1 MFTISMVTTVPIAHK
16 LNTHLLHADMSV
28 SLTHTFQKKHEG
40 RRGFRQQRTYDYLYD
55 PVYTLSADV
64 DHARENFRAQ
74 ASMDRVRKVPEFNSM
89 FSNLPHHPRFTL
101 RLEAT
106 EPVPVFIDRRWR
118 GLAEQKRQALQQLT
132 GVVSQMHR
140 PNHTDVTGMDR
151 WKFFKCPLIP
161 FAQQIPPDVVFA
173 LPKSDLLSAS
183 DGDEKRSP
191 TPFQRSVGVQTDYR
205 ESETQ
210 TDPFTP
216 DYAVR
221 PGTAPPE
228 LLTLATLTWGR
239 GLPAGLAEVEM
250 IERARMKRAWEAT
263 LPPLNDLSQLD
274 KRRRMMEEME
284 RKEWAFRE
292 KEIEKLQE
300 ARLTLLV
307 QLLRQREE
315 KQEEVKMDRLDV
327 SFSQHQQEKEAQIKK
342 IRNDYIISM
351 RKLLAKRRNVEGKLK
366 RRDIIKDYSD
376 YGFQTYAPRSRIG
389 QISDRNSNRNVVK
402 SHFLSTYEGLL
413 ELEAGL
419 SPSVMEPQIKVP
431 RPKVTKGFITRSAR
445 RELELMKT
453 HQALR
458 EEKGHVVEKKPLR
471 FLFKR
476 EKPAPRPPT
485 PAVEDPPEGD
495 EERELAVIFLQK
507 VLRGRSTQNQVF
519 EGKEKRL
526 ELIQELRT
534 THALQKE
541 EQNKKEAEKQ
551 VTLALQ
557 RQRDTQSE
565 TVSQIE
571 SYISGLSGGV
581 IVDMLDFL
589 SKELL
594 RLQEERRIH
603 AFSLLAERDRRIREA
618 EESGR
623 RQIEERRRR
632 EEDEIFKQV
641 VKMHQDTVDMYLED
655 VILGCI
661 NQTADAQA
669 REEVHRKA
677 EELNNVTYAM
687 EETMNSQQSEE
698 IVAELVYRFLI
709 PEVQKIAVR
718 ERVHQSQRRHLQAAR
733 SIIRSS
739 PGSSAVSQPPSP
751 SDRASSLVLNDI
763 LSQVEDAVPRTV
775 TPRDPGPARNNQTS
789 DPTADA
795 SNGNGKH
802 AD

>member
-1 MFTISMVTTVPIAHK
+1 MYYLKS
-16 LNTHLLHADMSV
+16 LLCSIVDVGAA
-28 SLTHTFQKKHEG
+28 L
-40 RRGFRQQRTYDYLYD
+40 D

-132 GVVSQMHR
+132 G
-140 PNHTDVTGMDR
+140 
-151 WKFFKCPLIP
+151 PLIP

-173 LPKSDLLSAS
+173 LSDLLSAS

-307 QLLRQREE
+307 HLLRQREE

-389 QISDRNSNRNVVK
+389 QIPDRNSNRNVVK

-458 EEKGHVVEKKPLR
+458 EEKGRVVEKKPLR

-557 RQRDTQSE
+557 RKRDTQSE
-565 TVSQIE
+565 TVRHNVSQIE

-718 ERVHQSQRRHLQAAR
+718 ERGELFNQADNQAVWRRQPTNNLIKKIKNKHTHTHTHTHIYIYIYIYIYII
-733 SIIRSS
+733 IIR
-739 PGSSAVSQPPSP
+739 
-751 SDRASSLVLNDI
+751 
-763 LSQVEDAVPRTV
+763 
-775 TPRDPGPARNNQTS
+775 
-789 DPTADA
+789 
-795 SNGNGKH
+795 
-802 AD
+802 

>member
-1 MFTISMVTTVPIAHK
+1 
-16 LNTHLLHADMSV
+16 MSV
-28 SLTHTFQKKHEG
+28 SVTRTFQRKNEDRG
-40 RRGFRQQRTYDYLYD
+40 RGFRQQRTYDYLYD

-64 DHARENFRAQ
+64 DHARENLRAH
-74 ASMDRVRKVPEFNSM
+74 ASVDRVRKVPEFNSM

-106 EPVPVFIDRRWR
+106 DPVPVFIDRRWR
-118 GLAEQKRQALQQLT
+118 GYAEQKRQALQQLT
-132 GVVSQMHR
+132 GVVSQIHV
-140 PNHTDVTGMDR
+140 PNHADVTGTDR
-151 WKFFKCPLIP
+151 WKFFKRPLIP

-183 DGDEKRSP
+183 DEDEKRSP

-216 DYAVR
+216 DYVVR

-274 KRRRMMEEME
+274 KRRKMMEEME

-315 KQEEVKMDRLDV
+315 KHEEVKMDRLDV
-327 SFSQHQQEKEAQIKK
+327 SFSQHQQEKEARLKK
-342 IRNDYIISM
+342 IRNDYVISM
-351 RKLLAKRRNVEGKLK
+351 RKLLAKRRNVEGKLE

-376 YGFQTYAPRSRIG
+376 YGFQTYAPLSRIG
-389 QISDRNSNRNVVK
+389 QIPDRNSNRNMVK

-413 ELEAGL
+413 ELEADL
-419 SPSVMEPQIKVP
+419 SPSVMEPRIKVP

-453 HQALR
+453 HQALK
-458 EEKGHVVEKKPLR
+458 EEKGCVVEKKPLR
-471 FLFKR
+471 FLVKR

-495 EERELAVIFLQK
+495 EERELAIIFLQK
-507 VLRGRSTQNQVF
+507 VLRGRSAENQMF
-519 EGKEKRL
+519 EGKERRL

-534 THALQKE
+534 THALQEE
-541 EQNKKEAEKQ
+541 EQDKKEAEKQ

-565 TVSQIE
+565 RESQIE
-571 SYISGLSGGV
+571 SYIAGLSGGV

-589 SKELL
+589 SKELI

-603 AFSLLAERDRRIREA
+603 AFTLLAERDRRIREA

-641 VKMHQDTVDMYLED
+641 VKIHQDTVDMYLED
-655 VILGCI
+655 VILGSI
-661 NQTADAQA
+661 NQTADTQA
-669 REEVHRKA
+669 REEIHRKA
-677 EELNNVTYAM
+677 EELNNITYDL
-687 EETMNSQQSEE
+687 ENTRNSQQSEE

-709 PEVQKIAVR
+709 PEAQKIAVR
-718 ERVHQSQRRHLQAAR
+718 ERVRQSQRRHLQAAR
-733 SIIRSS
+733 SIINGS
-739 PGSSAVSQPPSP
+739 PESVASQPPSP
-751 SDRASSLVLNDI
+751 SDRASSTVLNDI
-763 LSQVEDAVPRTV
+763 LSQVEEAVPRTV
-775 TPRDPGPARNNQTS
+775 TPRDPGPTQNNLTS
-789 DPTADA
+789 DPTADTA
-795 SNGNGKH
+795 NGNGKH

>member
-1 MFTISMVTTVPIAHK
+1 
-16 LNTHLLHADMSV
+16 MSV
-28 SLTHTFQKKHEG
+28 SVTRTFQKKNEG
-40 RRGFRQQRTYDYLYD
+40 SRGFRPQRTYDYLYD

-64 DHARENFRAQ
+64 DHARENFRAH
-74 ASMDRVRKVPEFNSM
+74 ASVDRVRKVPEFNSM

-132 GVVSQMHR
+132 GVVSQTHR
-140 PNHTDVTGMDR
+140 PNDTDVTGMDR
-151 WKFFKCPLIP
+151 WKFFKRPLIP

-250 IERARMKRAWEAT
+250 IERARLKRAWEAT

-292 KEIEKLQE
+292 NEIEKLQE

-327 SFSQHQQEKEAQIKK
+327 SFSQNQQEKEAHIKK
-342 IRNDYIISM
+342 IRNEYIISL
-351 RKLLAKRRNVEGKLK
+351 RKLLAKRRNVEGKLQ

-389 QISDRNSNRNVVK
+389 QIPDRNSDRNVVK

-413 ELEAGL
+413 ELETGL
-419 SPSVMEPQIKVP
+419 SPSVMEPRIKVP
-431 RPKVTKGFITRSAR
+431 RPKVTKGFISRSAR

-453 HQALR
+453 HQALK
-458 EEKGHVVEKKPLR
+458 EEKGRVVEKKPLR

-485 PAVEDPPEGD
+485 PAVEDPPQGD
-495 EERELAVIFLQK
+495 EEKELAVIFLQK
-507 VLRGRSTQNQVF
+507 VLRGRSTQNQMF

-541 EQNKKEAEKQ
+541 EQDKKEVEKQ
-551 VTLALQ
+551 VKLALQ
-557 RQRDTQSE
+557 RQRDIQSE
-565 TVSQIE
+565 KVSQIE
-571 SYISGLSGGV
+571 SSISGLSGGV

-603 AFSLLAERDRRIREA
+603 AFTLLAERNRRIREA

-655 VILGCI
+655 VILGSI

-669 REEVHRKA
+669 REEIHRTA
-677 EELNNVTYAM
+677 EELNNITYAM
-687 EETMNSQQSEE
+687 EETRNSQQSEE

-709 PEVQKIAVR
+709 PEVQKTAVR
-718 ERVHQSQRRHLQAAR
+718 ERVRQSQRRHLEAAR
-733 SIIRSS
+733 SIISS
-739 PGSSAVSQPPSP
+739 SSGSSAISQLPSP
-751 SDRASSLVLNDI
+751 SDRASSAVLNDI

-775 TPRDPGPARNNQTS
+775 TPRDPGPAQNNLTS
-789 DPTADA
+789 DPTSADA
-795 SNGNGKH
+795 PDGNGKH

>member
-1 MFTISMVTTVPIAHK
+1 
-16 LNTHLLHADMSV
+16 MSV
-28 SLTHTFQKKHEG
+28 SVTRTFQKKNEG
-40 RRGFRQQRTYDYLYD
+40 SRRFRQQRTYDYLYD
-55 PVYTLSADV
+55 PVHTLSADV
-64 DHARENFRAQ
+64 DHARENFRAH

-106 EPVPVFIDRRWR
+106 DPVPVFIDRRWQ
-118 GLAEQKRQALQQLT
+118 GFAEQKRQALQQLT
-132 GVVSQMHR
+132 GVVPQIHR

-151 WKFFKCPLIP
+151 WKFFERPLIP

-173 LPKSDLLSAS
+173 LPRSDLLSAS
-183 DGDEKRSP
+183 DGDEKQSP

-342 IRNDYIISM
+342 IRNDYVISM

-389 QISDRNSNRNVVK
+389 QMPDRNSNSNVVK

-419 SPSVMEPQIKVP
+419 SPSVMEPRIKVP

-453 HQALR
+453 HQALK
-458 EEKGHVVEKKPLR
+458 EEKGRLVEKKPLR
-471 FLFKR
+471 FLFKK

-485 PAVEDPPEGD
+485 PAVEDPLEGD

-507 VLRGRSTQNQVF
+507 ALRGRSAQNQMF

-541 EQNKKEAEKQ
+541 EQDKKEAEKQ

-557 RQRDTQSE
+557 RQRDIQSE
-565 TVSQIE
+565 KVSQIE

-589 SKELL
+589 SKELV
-594 RLQEERRIH
+594 RLQEERQIH
-603 AFSLLAERDRRIREA
+603 AFTLLAERDRRIREA

-641 VKMHQDTVDMYLED
+641 VRMHQDTVDMYLED
-655 VILGCI
+655 VILGSI

-669 REEVHRKA
+669 REEIHRKA
-677 EELNNVTYAM
+677 EELNNITYAM
-687 EETMNSQQSEE
+687 KETRNSQQSEE

-718 ERVHQSQRRHLQAAR
+718 ERVRQSQRRHLQAAR
-733 SIIRSS
+733 SIISSS

-751 SDRASSLVLNDI
+751 SDRASSAVLNDI
-763 LSQVEDAVPRTV
+763 LSQVEEAVPRTV
-775 TPRDPGPARNNQTS
+775 TPRDPGPAQNNLTS

-795 SNGNGKH
+795 LNGNGKH

>member
-1 MFTISMVTTVPIAHK
+1 
-16 LNTHLLHADMSV
+16 
-28 SLTHTFQKKHEG
+28 
-40 RRGFRQQRTYDYLYD
+40 
-55 PVYTLSADV
+55 DV
-64 DHARENFRAQ
+64 DHARENFRAH

-106 EPVPVFIDRRWR
+106 DPVPVFIDRRWQ
-118 GLAEQKRQALQQLT
+118 GFAEQKRQALQQLT
-132 GVVSQMHR
+132 G
-140 PNHTDVTGMDR
+140 
-151 WKFFKCPLIP
+151 PLIP

-173 LPKSDLLSAS
+173 LPRSDLLSAS

-221 PGTAPPE
+221 PGTVPPE

-366 RRDIIKDYSD
+366 KRDIIKDYSD
-376 YGFQTYAPRSRIG
+376 YGFQTYAPRSRVG
-389 QISDRNSNRNVVK
+389 QIPDRNSNRNVVK

-413 ELEAGL
+413 ELEASL

-453 HQALR
+453 HQALK
-458 EEKGHVVEKKPLR
+458 EEKGRVVEKKPLR
-471 FLFKR
+471 FLFKK

-485 PAVEDPPEGD
+485 PAVEDPPEED

-507 VLRGRSTQNQVF
+507 VLRGRSAQNQMF

-541 EQNKKEAEKQ
+541 QQDKKEAEKQ

-557 RQRDTQSE
+557 RQRDIQSE
-565 TVSQIE
+565 KVSQIE

-589 SKELL
+589 SKELV
-594 RLQEERRIH
+594 RLQEERQIH
-603 AFSLLAERDRRIREA
+603 AFTLLAERDRRIREA

-641 VKMHQDTVDMYLED
+641 VRMHQDTVDMYLED
-655 VILGCI
+655 VILGSI

-669 REEVHRKA
+669 REEIHRKA
-677 EELNNVTYAM
+677 EELNNITYAM
-687 EETMNSQQSEE
+687 EETRNSQQSEE

-718 ERVHQSQRRHLQAAR
+718 ERVRQSQRRHLQAAR
-733 SIIRSS
+733 SIISSS

-751 SDRASSLVLNDI
+751 SDRASSAVLNDI
-763 LSQVEDAVPRTV
+763 LSQVEEAVPRTV
-775 TPRDPGPARNNQTS
+775 TPRDPGPAQNNLTS

-795 SNGNGKH
+795 LNGNGKH

>member
-1 MFTISMVTTVPIAHK
+1 
-16 LNTHLLHADMSV
+16 MSV
-28 SLTHTFQKKHEG
+28 SATQTFHKKNE
-40 RRGFRQQRTYDYLYD
+40 GFRQQRTYDYLYGE
-55 PVYTLSADV
+55 LRI
-64 DHARENFRAQ
+64 REGFRAQ
-74 ASMDRVRKVPEFNSM
+74 ASVDRVRKVPEFNSM
-89 FSNLPHHPRFTL
+89 FSNLTHHPRFTL

-106 EPVPVFIDRRWR
+106 DPVPAFIDRRWQ
-118 GLAEQKRQALQQLT
+118 GYVEQKRQALQRLT
-132 GVVSQMHR
+132 GVVSQIHR
-140 PNHTDVTGMDR
+140 PNHADVTGVDR
-151 WKFFKCPLIP
+151 WKFFKRPLIP
-161 FAQQIPPDVVFA
+161 FTQQIPPDVVFA
-173 LPKSDLLSAS
+173 LPQSDLLSAS
-183 DGDEKRSP
+183 YGDEKRSP

-263 LPPLNDLSQLD
+263 LPPLNDRSQLD

-315 KQEEVKMDRLDV
+315 KQAEVKMDRLDV
-327 SFSQHQQEKEAQIKK
+327 SFSQHQQEKEACLKK

-351 RKLLAKRRNVEGKLK
+351 RKLLAKRRNVEGKLE

-376 YGFQTYAPRSRIG
+376 YWFQTYAPLSRIG
-389 QISDRNSNRNVVK
+389 QTSDRNSNRNMVK

-419 SPSVMEPQIKVP
+419 SPSVMEPRIKVP

-445 RELELMKT
+445 RELELTET
-453 HQALR
+453 HQALK
-458 EEKGHVVEKKPLR
+458 EKKGCLVEKKPLQ
-471 FLFKR
+471 FLFKT
-476 EKPAPRPPT
+476 EKPAPRPLT
-485 PAVEDPPEGD
+485 PVVETPPEGD
-495 EERELAVIFLQK
+495 EERELAIIFLQK
-507 VLRGRSTQNQVF
+507 VLRGRSAQNQMF
-519 EGKEKRL
+519 DGKEKRL

-541 EQNKKEAEKQ
+541 EQDKKEVEKQ

-557 RQRDTQSE
+557 RQRDIQSE
-565 TVSQIE
+565 RVSQIE

-594 RLQEERRIH
+594 WLQEERQIH
-603 AFSLLAERDRRIREA
+603 AFTLLAERNHRIREA

-623 RQIEERRRR
+623 RQIEEKRRR

-641 VKMHQDTVDMYLED
+641 VKVHQDTVDMYLED
-655 VILGCI
+655 VILGSI

-669 REEVHRKA
+669 REEIHRKA
-677 EELNNVTYAM
+677 EELNNITYAM
-687 EETMNSQQSEE
+687 EEMNSQQSEV
-698 IVAELVYRFLI
+698 IVAVLVYRFLI
-709 PEVQKIAVR
+709 PEVQKITVR
-718 ERVHQSQRRHLQAAR
+718 ERVRQSQRRHLQAAR

-739 PGSSAVSQPPSP
+739 PGSSAVLDLSPSP
-751 SDRASSLVLNDI
+751 SDRASSTVQNDI
-763 LSQVEDAVPRTV
+763 LSQVEEAVPRTV
-775 TPRDPGPARNNQTS
+775 TPRDPGPAQNNL
-789 DPTADA
+789 TA
-795 SNGNGKH
+795 H
-802 AD
+802 EQ

>member
-1 MFTISMVTTVPIAHK
+1 
-16 LNTHLLHADMSV
+16 MSV
-28 SLTHTFQKKHEG
+28 SVTRTFQQKNEG
-40 RRGFRQQRTYDYLYD
+40 SRGFRQQRTYDYLYD

-64 DHARENFRAQ
+64 DHARENLRAH

-106 EPVPVFIDRRWR
+106 DPVPTFIDRRWR
-118 GLAEQKRQALQQLT
+118 GFAEQKRQALQRLT
-132 GVVSQMHR
+132 GFVSQIHR
-140 PNHTDVTGMDR
+140 PNHADVTGMDR
-151 WKFFKCPLIP
+151 WKFFKRPLIP

-183 DGDEKRSP
+183 DGDGKRSP

-263 LPPLNDLSQLD
+263 LPLLNDLSQLD
-274 KRRRMMEEME
+274 KRGRMMEEME

-327 SFSQHQQEKEAQIKK
+327 SFSQHQLEKEARIKK

-351 RKLLAKRRNVEGKLK
+351 RKLLAKRRNVEGKLE

-389 QISDRNSNRNVVK
+389 QIPDRNSDRNVVK
-402 SHFLSTYEGLL
+402 SHFLRTYEGLL

-419 SPSVMEPQIKVP
+419 SPSVMEPRIKVP

-453 HQALR
+453 HQALK
-458 EEKGHVVEKKPLR
+458 EEKGRVVEKKPLR
-471 FLFKR
+471 FLFKT

-495 EERELAVIFLQK
+495 EERELAIIFLQK
-507 VLRGRSTQNQVF
+507 VLRGRSVQNQMF

-541 EQNKKEAEKQ
+541 EQDKKEAEKQ

-557 RQRDTQSE
+557 RKRDIQSE
-565 TVSQIE
+565 RVSQIE
-571 SYISGLSGGV
+571 SYVSGLSGGV

-589 SKELL
+589 SKELV

-603 AFSLLAERDRRIREA
+603 AFTLLAERDRRIREA

-641 VKMHQDTVDMYLED
+641 VEIHQDTVDMYLED
-655 VILGCI
+655 VILGSV

-669 REEVHRKA
+669 REEIHRKA
-677 EELNNVTYAM
+677 EELNNITYAM
-687 EETMNSQQSEE
+687 EEIRNSQQSEE

-718 ERVHQSQRRHLQAAR
+718 ERVRQSQSRHLQAAR
-733 SIIRSS
+733 SIISSS
-739 PGSSAVSQPPSP
+739 PGSSAISQPPSP
-751 SDRASSLVLNDI
+751 SDRASSAVLNDI
-763 LSQVEDAVPRTV
+763 LSQVEEAVPRTV
-775 TPRDPGPARNNQTS
+775 TPRDPGPAQNNLTT

-795 SNGNGKH
+795 PTGNGKH

>member
-1 MFTISMVTTVPIAHK
+1 MSISVTR
-16 LNTHLLHADMSV
+16 
-28 SLTHTFQKKHEG
+28 TFQKKHEDG
-40 RRGFRQQRTYDYLYD
+40 KGFRQQRTYDYLYD

-74 ASMDRVRKVPEFNSM
+74 ASVDRVRKVPEFNSM

-106 EPVPVFIDRRWR
+106 DPVPAFIDRRWR
-118 GLAEQKRQALQQLT
+118 GFAEQKRQALQQLT
-132 GVVSQMHR
+132 GFVPQIHKPSQA
-140 PNHTDVTGMDR
+140 DVTGIDR
-151 WKFFKCPLIP
+151 WKFFKRPLIP
-161 FAQQIPPDVVFA
+161 FSQQIPPDVVFA

-183 DGDEKRSP
+183 DGDKKWSP
-191 TPFQRSVGVQTDYR
+191 APFQRSVGVQTDYR

-250 IERARMKRAWEAT
+250 IERARMKRAWEAA

-327 SFSQHQQEKEAQIKK
+327 SFSQHQLEKEARVKK
-342 IRNDYIISM
+342 IRSDYIVSM
-351 RKLLAKRRNVEGKLK
+351 RKLLAKRRNVEGKLE

-376 YGFQTYAPRSRIG
+376 YGFQTYAPRARIG
-389 QISDRNSNRNVVK
+389 QISERNTNRDVVK
-402 SHFLSTYEGLL
+402 SHFLRTYEGLL

-419 SPSVMEPQIKVP
+419 SPSVMEHRFKAP
-431 RPKVTKGFITRSAR
+431 RPKATKGFITRSAR

-453 HQALR
+453 HQALK
-458 EEKGHVVEKKPLR
+458 EEKGHMVEKKPLR

-485 PAVEDPPEGD
+485 PSVEDPPEGD
-495 EERELAVIFLQK
+495 EELELAVIFMQK
-507 VLRGRSTQNQVF
+507 VLRGRSVQNQMF

-541 EQNKKEAEKQ
+541 EQDKKEVEKQ

-557 RQRDTQSE
+557 RQRDIQSE
-565 TVSQIE
+565 RESQTE
-571 SYISGLSGGV
+571 SYIAGLSGGV

-589 SKELL
+589 SKELV

-603 AFSLLAERDRRIREA
+603 AFTLLADRDRRIREA

-641 VKMHQDTVDMYLED
+641 VKVHQDTVDMYLED
-655 VILGCI
+655 VILGAV

-669 REEVHRKA
+669 REEIHSKA
-677 EELNNVTYAM
+677 EELNNITYAM
-687 EETMNSQQSEE
+687 EETRNSQQSEE

-709 PEVQKIAVR
+709 PEVQKIAFR
-718 ERVHQSQRRHLQAAR
+718 ERVHQSQRRHLRAAR
-733 SIIRSS
+733 SVITSS

-751 SDRASSLVLNDI
+751 SDRASSAVLNDI
-763 LSQVEDAVPRTV
+763 LSQVEESVPRTV
-775 TPRDPGPARNNQTS
+775 TPRDPGPAQNNLTS
-789 DPTADA
+789 DPTAEA
-795 SNGNGKH
+795 PGGNGKH

>member
-1 MFTISMVTTVPIAHK
+1 
-16 LNTHLLHADMSV
+16 
-28 SLTHTFQKKHEG
+28 
-40 RRGFRQQRTYDYLYD
+40 
-55 PVYTLSADV
+55 DV
-64 DHARENFRAQ
+64 DHARENFRAH

-106 EPVPVFIDRRWR
+106 DPVPVFIDRRWQ
-118 GLAEQKRQALQQLT
+118 GFAEQKRQALQQLT
-132 GVVSQMHR
+132 GVVPQIHR

-151 WKFFKCPLIP
+151 WKFFER
-161 FAQQIPPDVVFA
+161 
-173 LPKSDLLSAS
+173 SDLLSAS
-183 DGDEKRSP
+183 DGDEKWSP

-216 DYAVR
+216 EYAVR

-250 IERARMKRAWEAT
+250 IERARVKRAWEAT

-389 QISDRNSNRNVVK
+389 QIPDRNSNRNVVK
-402 SHFLSTYEGLL
+402 SHFLRTYEGLL

-419 SPSVMEPQIKVP
+419 SPSVMEPRIKVP

-453 HQALR
+453 HQALK
-458 EEKGHVVEKKPLR
+458 EEKGRVVEKKPLR
-471 FLFKR
+471 FLFKK

-507 VLRGRSTQNQVF
+507 VLRGRSAQNQMF

-541 EQNKKEAEKQ
+541 QQDKKEAEKQ

-557 RQRDTQSE
+557 RQRDIQSE
-565 TVSQIE
+565 KVSQIE

-589 SKELL
+589 SKELV
-594 RLQEERRIH
+594 RLQEERQIH
-603 AFSLLAERDRRIREA
+603 AFTLLAERDRRIREA

-641 VKMHQDTVDMYLED
+641 VRMHQDTVDMYLED
-655 VILGCI
+655 VILGSI

-669 REEVHRKA
+669 REEIHRKA
-677 EELNNVTYAM
+677 EELNNITYAM
-687 EETMNSQQSEE
+687 EETRNSQQSEE

-718 ERVHQSQRRHLQAAR
+718 GRVRQSQRRHLQAAR
-733 SIIRSS
+733 SIISSS

-751 SDRASSLVLNDI
+751 SDRASSAVLNDI
-763 LSQVEDAVPRTV
+763 LSQVEEAVPRTV
-775 TPRDPGPARNNQTS
+775 TPRDPGPAQNNLTS

-795 SNGNGKH
+795 LNGNGKH

>member
-1 MFTISMVTTVPIAHK
+1 
-16 LNTHLLHADMSV
+16 
-28 SLTHTFQKKHEG
+28 
-40 RRGFRQQRTYDYLYD
+40 
-55 PVYTLSADV
+55 
-64 DHARENFRAQ
+64 
-74 ASMDRVRKVPEFNSM
+74 M

-118 GLAEQKRQALQQLT
+118 D
-132 GVVSQMHR
+132 S
-140 PNHTDVTGMDR
+140 PNNVFSLH
-151 WKFFKCPLIP
+151 FLSLFYCHFLSLSPLIP

-173 LPKSDLLSAS
+173 LSDLLSAS

-327 SFSQHQQEKEAQIKK
+327 SFFQHQQEKEAQIKK

-389 QISDRNSNRNVVK
+389 QIPDRNSNRNVVK

-431 RPKVTKGFITRSAR
+431 RPKVTKGFITRSDR

-458 EEKGHVVEKKPLR
+458 EEKGRVVEKKPLR

-565 TVSQIE
+565 TVRHNVSQIE

-687 EETMNSQQSEE
+687 EETYVLGLECCDIQLNQFEDLSTRLL
-698 IVAELVYRFLI
+698 IVDNEPQTL
-709 PEVQKIAVR
+709 KIMLDI
-718 ERVHQSQRRHLQAAR
+718 SAR
-733 SIIRSS
+733 S
-739 PGSSAVSQPPSP
+739 
-751 SDRASSLVLNDI
+751 
-763 LSQVEDAVPRTV
+763 
-775 TPRDPGPARNNQTS
+775 
-789 DPTADA
+789 
-795 SNGNGKH
+795 KYFK
-802 AD
+802 

>member
-1 MFTISMVTTVPIAHK
+1 
-16 LNTHLLHADMSV
+16 MSV
-28 SLTHTFQKKHEG
+28 SVTQTFHKKNEG
-40 RRGFRQQRTYDYLYD
+40 NGGFRQQRTYGYLYD
-55 PVYTLSADV
+55 PAYTLSADE
-64 DHARENFRAQ
+64 DHARENFRAR
-74 ASMDRVRKVPEFNSM
+74 ASVDRVRKVPVFNSM
-89 FSNLPHHPRFTL
+89 FSNLTHHPRFTL

-106 EPVPVFIDRRWR
+106 DPVPAFIDRRWQ
-118 GLAEQKRQALQQLT
+118 GYVEQKRQALQRLT
-132 GVVSQMHR
+132 IHR
-140 PNHTDVTGMDR
+140 PNHADVTGVDR
-151 WKFFKCPLIP
+151 WKFFKRPLIP
-161 FAQQIPPDVVFA
+161 FTQQIPPDVVFA
-173 LPKSDLLSAS
+173 LPQSDLLSAS
-183 DGDEKRSP
+183 YGDEKRSP
-191 TPFQRSVGVQTDYR
+191 TPFQRS
-205 ESETQ
+205 TQ

-228 LLTLATLTWGR
+228 LLTLATLTWGL

-250 IERARMKRAWEAT
+250 IERVRMKRAWEAT

-315 KQEEVKMDRLDV
+315 KQAEVKMDRLDV
-327 SFSQHQQEKEAQIKK
+327 SFSQHQQEKEACLKK
-342 IRNDYIISM
+342 IRNDYIICETTTKPIKPITNEAFVASS
-351 RKLLAKRRNVEGKLK
+351 G
-366 RRDIIKDYSD
+366 DIITDYNDLYQGCPNSVLEV
-376 YGFQTYAPRSRIG
+376 
-389 QISDRNSNRNVVK
+389 ISLCFS
-402 SHFLSTYEGLL
+402 GLL

-419 SPSVMEPQIKVP
+419 SPSVMEPRIKVS

-445 RELELMKT
+445 RELELTKT
-453 HQALR
+453 HQALK
-458 EEKGHVVEKKPLR
+458 EKKGCVVEKKPLR
-471 FLFKR
+471 FLFKT
-476 EKPAPRPPT
+476 EKPAPRPLT
-485 PAVEDPPEGD
+485 PVVETPPEVQP
-495 EERELAVIFLQK
+495 ERELAIIFLQK
-507 VLRGRSTQNQVF
+507 VLRGRSAQNQMF
-519 EGKEKRL
+519 DGKEKWL

-541 EQNKKEAEKQ
+541 EQDKEAEKQ

-557 RQRDTQSE
+557 RQRDIQSE
-565 TVSQIE
+565 RVSQIE

-603 AFSLLAERDRRIREA
+603 AFTLLAERNRRIREA

-641 VKMHQDTVDMYLED
+641 VKVHQDTVDMYLED
-655 VILGCI
+655 VILGSI

-669 REEVHRKA
+669 REEIHRKA
-677 EELNNVTYAM
+677 EELNNITYAM
-687 EETMNSQQSEE
+687 KEMRNSQQSEV

-709 PEVQKIAVR
+709 PEVQKITVR
-718 ERVHQSQRRHLQAAR
+718 ERVRQSQRRHLQAAR

-751 SDRASSLVLNDI
+751 SDRASSTVQNDI
-763 LSQVEDAVPRTV
+763 LSQVEEAVPRTV
-775 TPRDPGPARNNQTS
+775 TPRDPGPAQNNLTTHEQ
-789 DPTADA
+789 
-795 SNGNGKH
+795 
-802 AD
+802 

>member
-1 MFTISMVTTVPIAHK
+1 MFTSSMVTTVPIAHK

-151 WKFFKCPLIP
+151 WKFFKRPLIP

-216 DYAVR
+216 DYAVC

-342 IRNDYIISM
+342 IRNDYIIC
-351 RKLLAKRRNVEGKLK
+351 
-366 RRDIIKDYSD
+366 
-376 YGFQTYAPRSRIG
+376 
-389 QISDRNSNRNVVK
+389 
-402 SHFLSTYEGLL
+402 LL

-458 EEKGHVVEKKPLR
+458 EEKGRVVEKKPLR